1 MQQEWVGYR
10 PKGRVGSQFLSG
22 FPGHWI
28 LLSELHSSRAARC
41 RRELQ
46 GNLPLETDR
55 ERGSHRVFLFAGPDS
70 AMGGNWLL

>member
-46 GNLPLETDR
+46 GNLPLETDG
-55 ERGSHRVFLFAGPDS
+55 ERGSHQLFLFAGPDS
-70 AMGGNWLL
+70 ATGGNWLP